1 MNPRPLLHIEGL
13 RIQSADKVLIP
24 NLNLELNKQ
33 EVVALVGESGSGK
46 SLTALSIMGLLPPQL
61 NWQANC
67 FNFEQQALD
76 SLSSKDWQKIRGN
89 RMGMIFQNPQSSLNP
104 GQRCG
109 KQLLE
114 VLQQHQPALDTSY
127 ETHINN
133 TLQEVQLEDTP
144 RILNAYPHQLSGGQK
159 QRLMI
164 AMALLCKPKLLI
176 ADEPTTALDVTVQ
189 KQILG
194 LLKQLQQKYGMS
206 LLFISHDLNVV
217 RQLADR
223 IVVMHQGQIVEE
235 QAAPSLFESPK
246 DPYTQGLLNARPQT
260 SGRMK
265 RLPTVQ
271 DFIKGHP
278 LAPFEKIEERQKKH
292 ESMYQKT
299 PVLAIDQI
307 SKTYKKKGSFWQKY
321 ESFKALEPISFNLF
335 PGETLGIVGESGSG
349 KTTLARCLVQLEKA
363 TSGHVN
369 YSGNLQEIQYIF
381 QDPYAALH
389 PLKSIDATLMEVLKS
404 RDSQSP
410 REQLRFKVQE
420 LLLSVGLDKELHQR
434 WPHQLSGGQRQRAV
448 IARALAM
455 EPKVLICDEAVAAL
469 DVSIQAKVLNLLN
482 DLKDSYQ
489 LSYVFISH
497 DMHVVRYMS
506 DRILVLEQG
515 CLRELEE
522 ADLLYDK
529 PKHPYTQKLIAAIP
543 S

>member
-104 GQRCG
+104 AQRCG

-389 PLKSIDATLMEVLKS
+389 PLKRIDATLMEVLKS

-410 REQLRFKVQE
+410 QEQLRFKVQE

>member
-104 GQRCG
+104 AQRCG

-389 PLKSIDATLMEVLKS
+389 PLKRIDATLMEVLKS

-522 ADLLYDK
+522 ADLLYDN

>member
-389 PLKSIDATLMEVLKS
+389 PLKRIDATLMEVLKS

-410 REQLRFKVQE
+410 QEQLRFKVQE

-522 ADLLYDK
+522 ADLLYDN

>member
-104 GQRCG
+104 AQRCG

-469 DVSIQAKVLNLLN
+469 DVSIQAQVLNLLN

-522 ADLLYDK
+522 ADLLYDN

>member
-307 SKTYKKKGSFWQKY
+307 SKTYKKKGSFWQKS

-389 PLKSIDATLMEVLKS
+389 PLKRIDATLMEVLKS

-410 REQLRFKVQE
+410 QEQLRFKVQE
-420 LLLSVGLDKELHQR
+420 LLLSVGLDKELHHR

>member
-104 GQRCG
+104 AQRCG

-307 SKTYKKKGSFWQKY
+307 SKTYKKKGSFWQKS

-389 PLKSIDATLMEVLKS
+389 PLKRIDATLMEVLKS
-404 RDSQSP
+404 RDLQSP
-410 REQLRFKVQE
+410 REQLPSKVQE

-469 DVSIQAKVLNLLN
+469 DVSIQAQVLNLLN

-506 DRILVLEQG
+506 DRILVLEHG
-515 CLRELEE
+515 YLRELEE
-522 ADLLYDK
+522 ADLLYDN

>member
-76 SLSSKDWQKIRGN
+76 SLGSKDWQKIRGN

-260 SGRMK
+260 SERMK

>member
-307 SKTYKKKGSFWQKY
+307 SKTYKKKGSFWQKS

-469 DVSIQAKVLNLLN
+469 DVSIQAQVLNLLN

>member
-104 GQRCG
+104 AQRCG

-307 SKTYKKKGSFWQKY
+307 SKTYKKKGSFWQKS

>member
-76 SLSSKDWQKIRGN
+76 SLGSKDWQKIRGN